1 MYCSGTLWFYFGTC
15 LNRSQ
20 KWLKEILKACWFFW
34 KRIQVIHIFMN
45 AKVEECSLFH
55 RQHEITI
62 FFTYFILQ
70 SIPEE
75 YISFLMNFQII
86 NLQSFQFC
94 INILK
99 MLVVQPHNSAFLGDD
114 TKLYWFPLQQ
124 NRWKFFLLLRTIV
137 VQPLLHGYSAVLR
150 NSVSISSTLNP
161 KLKNKSPQQMTL
173 PLSSLSCSSN
183 EKYQLPTFNRAYNL

>member
-1 MYCSGTLWFYFGTC
+1 MLIFLKKDTGYPHFHERKGRRMLTLPQATWNY
-15 LNRSQ
+15 N
-20 KWLKEILKACWFFW
+20 
-34 KRIQVIHIFMN
+34 
-45 AKVEECSLFH
+45 
-55 RQHEITI
+55 